1 MRIIAVGGAGTIG
14 RAVVDLLSARH
25 DVVVAGRTSGDV
37 RVDISSPESV
47 QQMYDQVG
55 DFDALVSTA
64 GEAHFGPFET
74 ATEADLAFGVRSKLL
89 GQICLV
95 MHGRSRVSPGGSF
108 TLISGYIFDDPIPEA
123 VSFAVA
129 NGGVEG
135 FVRAAAL
142 GLDRELRINAVSPG
156 MAQDSSEQF
165 GQFNPG
171 RAPTPMSR
179 IAAAFERSVEGWRTG
194 EIIRAW

>member
-1 MRIIAVGGAGTIG
+1 VRIIAVGGAGTIG
-14 RAVVDLLSARH
+14 RAVVTVLSARH

-37 RVDISSPESV
+37 QVDISSPDSV
-47 QQMYDQVG
+47 RSMYDQVG
-55 DFDALVSTA
+55 GFDALVCAA
-64 GEAHFGPFET
+64 GEAHFGAFET
-74 ATEADLAFGVRSKLL
+74 MTEEELALGVHSKLL
-89 GQICLV
+89 GQIRLV
-95 MHGRSRVSPGGSF
+95 LLGRSLISQGGSF

-142 GLDRELRINAVSPG
+142 SLDRVRINAVSPG

-171 RAPTPMSR
+171 RAPVPMPT
-179 IAAAFERSVEGWRTG
+179 IAAAVKRSVEGWRTG

>member
-1 MRIIAVGGAGTIG
+1 VRIIAVGGAGTVG
-14 RAVVDLLSARH
+14 RAVVDLLSTRH

-37 RVDISSPESV
+37 HVDISSPGSV
-47 QQMYDQVG
+47 QRMYDQVG

-64 GEAHFGPFET
+64 GEAHFGPFEA
-74 ATEADLAFGVRSKLL
+74 ATEAELGFGVHSKLL
-89 GQICLV
+89 GQISLV
-95 MHGRSRVSPGGSF
+95 MHGRSRISPGGSF

-142 GLDRELRINAVSPG
+142 GLDREVRINAVSPG
-156 MAQDSSEQF
+156 MAQDSSAQF

-171 RAPTPMSR
+171 RAAVPMHR

-194 EIIRAW
+194 EIIKAW

>member
-1 MRIIAVGGAGTIG
+1 VRIIAVGGAGAIG
-14 RAVVDLLSARH
+14 RAVVELLSARH

-37 RVDISSPESV
+37 QVDISSPDSV
-47 QQMYDQVG
+47 RLMYEQVEG
-55 DFDALVSTA
+55 FDALVCTA

-74 ATEADLAFGVRSKLL
+74 ATEEELTLGVHSKLL
-89 GQICLV
+89 GQIRLV
-95 MHGRSRVSPGGSF
+95 LLGRSQIADGGSF
-108 TLISGYIFDDPIPEA
+108 TLVSGYIFDDPIPEA

-142 GLDRELRINAVSPG
+142 TVGREIRINAVSPG
-156 MAQDSSEQF
+156 MAQDSCEQF
-165 GQFNPG
+165 SQFNPG
-171 RAPTPMSR
+171 RTPVPMPA
-179 IAAAFERSVEGWRTG
+179 IAAAFQRSVEGWRTG